1 MAFFHPLFFQ
11 QARVENFILWN
22 AGMDVSLH
30 CEKEAEERLKFFDM
44 NCLSWSP
51 SQAAGVK
58 RESRENREL
67 SRNCESVRLKY

>member
-22 AGMDVSLH
+22 AAMDVSLH
-30 CEKEAEERLKFFDM
+30 RVKEVTIVPKFFDM
-44 NCLSWSP
+44 KCLSWMFTLKGC
-51 SQAAGVK
+51 AK

-67 SRNCESVRLKY
+67 SRNCVQ